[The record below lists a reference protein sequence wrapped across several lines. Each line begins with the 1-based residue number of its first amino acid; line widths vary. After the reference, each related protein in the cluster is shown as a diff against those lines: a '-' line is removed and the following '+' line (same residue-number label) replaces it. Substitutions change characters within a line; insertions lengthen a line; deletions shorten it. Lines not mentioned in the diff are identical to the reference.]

1 MVSKVVSLP
10 IIGCLLLSNVA
21 SADEEESQSNL
32 RKLDVV
38 VSLEASRLEQRLPL
52 AMAKGIDKK
61 LLSART

>member
-21 SADEEESQSNL
+21 SADEEESRSNL

-38 VSLEASRLEQRLPL
+38 VSLEASRLDVSSETEGSDCRCISL
-52 AMAKGIDKK
+52 
-61 LLSART
+61 